1 VSLAG
6 GEPKAALEPLRAA
19 WRAWQDLDAPYEAA
33 QARLLVAAAC
43 RAVGDDDG
51 ADLECDAARRAFEEL
66 GAAPALAR
74 LDTLVGAVG
83 EGDART
89 DVTPREREV
98 LRLVAGGRTNRQIA
112 AELSIS
118 AKTVERHLSNIF
130 TKLGVSNRAAATAY
144 AYDHDLV

>member
-1 VSLAG
+1 M
-6 GEPKAALEPLRAA
+6 
-19 WRAWQDLDAPYEAA
+19 DAPYEAA

-43 RAVGDDDG
+43 RAVGDHDG

-74 LDTLVGAVG
+74 LDALVAA
-83 EGDART
+83 GDDDAAH
-89 DVTPREREV
+89 DVTQREREV

-112 AELSIS
+112 TELGIS

-130 TKLGVSNRAAATAY
+130 IKLGVANRAAATAY